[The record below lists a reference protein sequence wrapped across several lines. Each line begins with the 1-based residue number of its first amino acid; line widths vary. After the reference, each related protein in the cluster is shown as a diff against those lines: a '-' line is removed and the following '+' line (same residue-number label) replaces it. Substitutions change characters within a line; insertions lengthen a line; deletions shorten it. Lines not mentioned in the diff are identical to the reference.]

1 LASELEILIDITMML
16 IVASVCTLI
25 LSKLKMPT
33 LIGYILA
40 GVLLGPFVFPEY
52 IINEEILRIFAS
64 MGIVLLM
71 FFIGIELNLRGLKKV
86 ASLALVIAVAE
97 MTMMMLIGYSLAIA
111 FGFTPGQ
118 AVFLGIIMSIA
129 STAAILTI
137 MPSSKHLTM
146 NEKRA
151 ITGILVMED
160 IIVVIII
167 AFVAPVLSQTN
178 DSIYSSNLEMLAGII
193 LFMAMSILL
202 GIAVVPRVLDW
213 VRARYSDEVLFLVSL
228 ALAFGLALFSNLIG
242 LSVAV
247 GAFLMGIIVSRSACA
262 STVCTKVEPMKE
274 LFIATFFISVGFQ
287 FNPTLFLE
295 GIFFAAVLAMVF
307 IVGKLVLIST
317 TCYLANFNSRS
328 CLYIATSLVAMGEFS
343 FIIAAIALDGELI
356 DQYIYS
362 AVIGA
367 ALFTLILMPFISR
380 GAPRLF
386 EFVKRAFPKDVRQD
400 MDREAEGARELVI
413 KESSR
418 PEVKREVRKELLL
431 IIIDLVLIAGV
442 LIAVNVLAILEGLI
456 GDIGA
461 DLGVVPS
468 LIAFFIGLI
477 LTIPL
482 IFILVVRLKKLSQI
496 LARLVYPA
504 SGALNRR
511 RSAAG
516 RVFKD
521 LGEAFLAILLF
532 LMFLPFLPQ
541 VEGMGFIP
549 FLASFLL
556 ALLLTYFLWDAYK
569 SAYKRVTSSIV
580 KGLSEKEE
588 TKESE

>member
-25 LSKLKMPT
+25 LSRLKMPT

-178 DSIYSSNLEMLAGII
+178 DSIYNSNLEMLAGII
-193 LFMAMSILL
+193 IFMAMSILL

-317 TCYLANFNSRS
+317 SCYLANFNSRS

-386 EFVKRAFPKDVRQD
+386 EVVKRAFPKDVRQD
-400 MDREAEGARELVI
+400 MDREAEGARELVV

-418 PEVKREVRKELLL
+418 PEVKKEVRKELLL

-442 LIAVNVLAILEGLI
+442 LIAVNVLAILDDLI

-468 LIAFFIGLI
+468 LVAFFIGLI

-541 VEGMGFIP
+541 VEGMGFLP

-556 ALLLTYFLWDAYK
+556 AILLTYFLWDAYK

-588 TKESE
+588 TKDSE

>member
-1 LASELEILIDITMML
+1 MASELEILIDITMML
-16 IVASVCTLI
+16 IVASVCALI
-25 LSKLKMPT
+25 LSRLKMPT

-97 MTMMMLIGYSLAIA
+97 MTIMMLIGYSLAIA

-178 DSIYSSNLEMLAGII
+178 DSIYNSNLEMLAGII

-307 IVGKLVLIST
+307 IIGKLVLIST

-386 EFVKRAFPKDVRQD
+386 EFVKRAFPKDVRHD
-400 MDREAEGARELVI
+400 MDREAEGARELVV

-504 SGALNRR
+504 SGVLNRR

-569 SAYKRVTSSIV
+569 SAYKRVTFNIV

>member
-1 LASELEILIDITMML
+1 MASELEILIDITMML